1 VPGSRRCSSFEADS
15 SEAVQ
20 TLAVVII
27 AHVDTGPLWYQW
39 IARAGHHAWLWYGTD
54 ALAGAERLVQETSP
68 DVLLVDVTSVTD
80 PGWVQVQSLRQ
91 RFPYAKLPVVVVA
104 ADTRLTPGPHV
115 HLVSAIESA
124 DELLK
129 AVEAASRDNG
139 DDGDN
144 GTSFTTEKR
153 RNGVF

>member
-1 VPGSRRCSSFEADS
+1 VPGSRRCSSSDFES

-68 DVLLVDVTSVTD
+68 DVLLVDVTSAND
-80 PGWVQVQSLRQ
+80 PGWAQVLSLRQ

-104 ADTRLTPGPHV
+104 ADTRLTPGPNV

-124 DELLK
+124 DALLE
-129 AVEAASRDNG
+129 AVEAAG
-139 DDGDN
+139 G
-144 GTSFTTEKR
+144 G
-153 RNGVF
+153 NGVC

>member
-1 VPGSRRCSSFEADS
+1 VAGSHRCSSFEADS
-15 SEAVQ
+15 SEAAR

-68 DVLLVDVTSVTD
+68 DVLLVDVTSVAD
-80 PGWVQVQSLRQ
+80 PGWAQVQALRQ

-124 DELLK
+124 DALLE
-129 AVEAASRDNG
+129 AVEGASG
-139 DDGDN
+139 DHGDN
-144 GTSFTTEKR
+144 GTGFTTEKR
-153 RNGVF
+153 RNGVR